1 MDEMV
6 RDMRNR
12 FLVALVF
19 AIPIAIW
26 SPLGDSLFGSTPR
39 RRSG

>member
-1 MDEMV
+1 MAAMV

-26 SPLGDSLFGSTPR
+26 SPIGE
-39 RRSG
+39 